1 MPGWKVLERFL
12 RQLSHVRVV
21 RQADSGAFIL
31 AMPRYQEFT
40 AVAARLADRNALFV
54 EIAGNSQIILS
65 VLAPQTWGY
74 NNRYGKELFAAPLLT
89 RPDKQRVVLGCEAR
103 ALDQLLLSLRAE
115 PVSIEHVYD
124 Y

>member
-1 MPGWKVLERFL
+1 MPGWKVLRKVPASTIACARSKAGRFGGV
-12 RQLSHVRVV
+12 H
-21 RQADSGAFIL
+21 
-31 AMPRYQEFT
+31 PRY
-40 AVAARLADRNALFV
+40 AALPGVHGSGRAPGRPKCALR

>member
-1 MPGWKVLERFL
+1 M
-12 RQLSHVRVV
+12 RVV
-21 RQADSGAFIL
+21 RQAGSGAFIL
-31 AMPRYQEFT
+31 ATPRYQEFT